1 MCSSML
7 SVKLFVYSKQHS
19 AHSIHRY
26 QRMRQVVAYRGLKII
41 KRQAQKVVSVAYRG
55 CSFAGGSNCKALAK
69 KSLVFWIGGR
79 LLEVVAY
86 KRWSHMQPGLYL
98 DAHQDFISAPYH
110 LCVKSLIQD
119 LIIHLFQHFQRNK
132 SICRLTLKAILRA
145 PLSAIFSDKV
155 SLPSTCRMTK
165 ERWLGRNGQLT
176 SFLLS
181 VLNTNHSCKRALRHH
196 LKISSSVEEWMN
208 KGDEVIDLRV
218 SLTRAKKG

>member
-1 MCSSML
+1 MQCLSYDTCSSML

-98 DAHQDFISAPYH
+98 DSHQDFISAPHH

-165 ERWLGRNGQLT
+165 ER
-176 SFLLS
+176 
-181 VLNTNHSCKRALRHH
+181 
-196 LKISSSVEEWMN
+196 
-208 KGDEVIDLRV
+208 
-218 SLTRAKKG
+218 